1 MGKDTDKSVRFIESH
16 HVALAAGEYEISL
29 HQSLKVDGKTQGPF
43 EATRKIA
50 VFGERFAL
58 KDDDIFTVFPP
69 QGSKGD
75 HSHVLP
81 HLTLTRS
88 TLPWERQ
95 ADPTAPKLGWLALL
109 VFHDFEAPEIQS
121 LTLADLAGPNM
132 PDVHLEE
139 IWQKSSDPVSVID
152 VPADL
157 FDQIAPNFS
166 DLSYLSHARQ
176 TLENDAPYGP
186 EFATVIANRLPK
198 PGGTTTVHLV
208 SFENRFKDGT
218 FIAEANAAVRLVTLY
233 NWTFTCPPLGRDFAA
248 MVQSLCAENGF
259 SLPSRPMDTDLARA
273 RKADGYVLLPHDLT
287 NGEQSLSWYRGPLAG
302 AKHPDTPMQM
312 PSILEADELYAMDT
326 ASGVMD
332 ISYGAAWQLGRL
344 MAIQDQAFSTRLY
357 SWKRTQLHA
366 RNALQS
372 GKIFNALFS
381 DRHARRDD
389 ASGRKFVL
397 NWLEKLAT
405 LENVPFNY
413 LVPDEAMLPQESLRI
428 FHLDWMWI
436 EYLLD
441 GAFSI
446 GRVMEADQK
455 SDDAHKSSGAVPS
468 HRDLVGVLIR
478 SDLVADWP
486 GLLVDGG
493 TGREKIQP
501 LRFERLA
508 RNVLIVLFDQDV
520 DHIDLHLAP
529 ESLHFGLVQKADAGY
544 EAHLRIDGKTTSQ
557 TVDALWHNP
566 DLRTINIDSFAENL
580 GKKLGQSMKEFSAA
594 DFALQM
600 INGAPS
606 IRFPVKGSS

>member
-1 MGKDTDKSVRFIESH
+1 MGKESDKSVRFIESH
-16 HVALAAGEYEISL
+16 HVALAAGEYDISL
-29 HQSLKVDGKTQGPF
+29 HQSLKVDGQAQGPF
-43 EATRKIA
+43 DATRKIA

-69 QGSKGD
+69 QGSTGD
-75 HSHVLP
+75 HAHVLP

-95 ADPTAPKLGWLALL
+95 ADPAAPKLGWLALL
-109 VFHDFEAPEIQS
+109 VFHDFEAPDIQS

-132 PDVHLEE
+132 PDLHLEE
-139 IWQKSSDPVSVID
+139 IWQKPGDPVNVID

-157 FDQIAPNFS
+157 FDQIAPRFG
-166 DLSYLSHARQ
+166 DLAYLSHARQ

-208 SFENRFKDGT
+208 SFENRLKDGT
-218 FIAEANAAVRLVTLY
+218 FIAEPNAPVRLVTLR
-233 NWTFTCPPLGRDFAA
+233 NWTFSCPPLGRDFAA
-248 MVQSLCAENGF
+248 MVQALRAENGF
-259 SLPSRPMDTDLARA
+259 SLPSGPMDTDLARA

-287 NGEQSLSWYRGPLAG
+287 TGERSLSWYRGPLVG
-302 AKHPDTPMQM
+302 AKHPDTPTHM
-312 PSILEADELYAMDT
+312 PSILEADALYAMDT

-332 ISYGAAWQLGRL
+332 VSYGAAWQLGRL

-357 SWKRTQLHA
+357 SWKRTQRHA

-372 GKIFNALFS
+372 GQIFNALFP
-381 DRHARRDD
+381 DRHARHDD
-389 ASGRKFVL
+389 DGAGQFVL

-413 LVPDEAMLPQESLRI
+413 LVPGEAMLPQESLRI

-446 GRVMEADQK
+446 GRVMEADQI
-455 SDDAHKSSGAVPS
+455 SDDAHKASGAVAA
-468 HRDLVGVLIR
+468 HRDLVGVMIR
-478 SDLVADWP
+478 SDIVADWP
-486 GLLVDGG
+486 GLCVDGG
-493 TGREKIQP
+493 RGRDTIQP
-501 LRFERLA
+501 VRFERLA
-508 RNVLIVLFDQDV
+508 PNVLIVLFDQEV

-529 ESLHFGLVQKADAGY
+529 ESLHFGFVRKAGAGY
-544 EAHLRIDGKTTSQ
+544 EAHLRIDGKTTPQ
-557 TVDALWHNP
+557 TADAVWHNAG
-566 DLRTINIDSFAENL
+566 LRIIDIASFAEDL
-580 GKKLGQSMKEFSAA
+580 GKKLGQSSGAFSAA